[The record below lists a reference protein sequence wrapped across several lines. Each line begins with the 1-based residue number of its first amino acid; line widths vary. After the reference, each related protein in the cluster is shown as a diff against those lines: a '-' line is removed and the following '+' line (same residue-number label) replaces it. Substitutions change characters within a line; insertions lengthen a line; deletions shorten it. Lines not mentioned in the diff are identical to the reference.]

1 MILYGFSIQ
10 GKGHIERGI
19 VCQDSN
25 KVKQM
30 KSGHYIGIVADGV
43 GSAAHSDIGS
53 DIAVRSLFQYCN
65 RHVKKGS
72 SLETMKDIL
81 LDGYSYALGQIE
93 QYAEGRAA
101 ALDDFDTTLSSVIYD
116 GKNIAYGHAG
126 DGGIIIRCL
135 DGSIKPITA
144 RQKGADGSSVRPLRA
159 GKSSWAFGTA
169 NKVVSVLL
177 VTDGMLD
184 GVIQPVLVNLPPDRM
199 ALARGD
205 FQKDNVYVTAA
216 EFFMNPYSVYLNK
229 DIKDPHEYMEYFLTG
244 DLAGEDQKTFLKCI
258 FMAYTKLLDE
268 DDAIEIVGGI
278 KKYFYA
284 VWAVKNVTD
293 DKSVVCMINEKVKAA
308 YQSKKFYEEPNWK
321 WRQESYNALL
331 YGKPMP
337 AAPMDDPLY
346 HAESKEN
353 VKKGLSGLSDHE
365 KGREG
370 SDRKVLK
377 WKPDM
382 EDTPFHKENT
392 LKGLESRKI
401 LLMVLFAA
409 CGVGMFCIIGIS
421 VLLEISGSGSKKG
434 ETNVTEIRPGISSTK
449 RPIINQEKRMETSV
463 PKTSIETPTLET
475 FIPETEINLK
485 KEAEKFLECLLAINI
500 FTVSR
505 NQKERWNKTVNECG
519 FSDCIKILS
528 ENNGPNNVDQN
539 VENSPVPAKGTE
551 QEEMIGIM
559 EKIHKTNKM
568 ADFKQVLKDAYD
580 NYGIEGRKKIC
591 NTVKEMLQ

>member
-72 SLETMKDIL
+72 SLDTMKDIL

-116 GKNIAYGHAG
+116 GKNIVYGHAG
-126 DGGIIIRCL
+126 DGGIIIKCL
-135 DGSIKPITA
+135 DGSIKPITV
-144 RQKGADGSSVRPLRA
+144 RQKGADGSSVLPLRA
-159 GKSSWAFGTA
+159 GKSSWAFGTE
-169 NKVVSVLL
+169 NKAASVLL
-177 VTDGMLD
+177 ATDGMLD

-199 ALARGD
+199 ALARGN

-229 DIKDPHEYMEYFLTG
+229 DIKDPDEYMEYFLTG
-244 DLAGEDQKTFLKCI
+244 DLDGEDQKTFLKCI
-258 FMAYTKLLDE
+258 IMAYTKLLGK

-293 DKSVVCMINEKVKAA
+293 DKSVVCMINEKAKAA

-337 AAPMDDPLY
+337 AAPQDDPLY
-346 HAESKEN
+346 QAENKEDAN
-353 VKKGLSGLSDHE
+353 KCILSLLDHE
-365 KGREG
+365 KGRKG
-370 SDRKVLK
+370 SNGEVLK
-377 WKPDM
+377 S
-382 EDTPFHKENT
+382 ERNEEEIPFHKEKGFKS
-392 LKGLESRKI
+392 LKSRKI
-401 LLMVLFAA
+401 PLNVVIAV
-409 CGVGMFCIIGIS
+409 CSIGMFCIIGGI
-421 VLLEISGSGSKKG
+421 VLLAML
-434 ETNVTEIRPGISSTK
+434 SSTE
-449 RPIINQEKRMETSV
+449 RPVIPREEK
-463 PKTSIETPTLET
+463 IETPMPKNTMPET
-475 FIPETEINLK
+475 SIPEMEINLE
-485 KEAEKFLECLLAINI
+485 KEAEEFLKCLLAIDI
-500 FTVSR
+500 SAVSKD
-505 NQKERWNKTVNECG
+505 QKEKWNTMVGKCG
-519 FSDCIKILS
+519 FSDCINILLEDNGLNNTAQS
-528 ENNGPNNVDQN
+528 ENSNSKENGSKNVVNRPDT
-539 VENSPVPAKGTE
+539 VERTE
-551 QEEMIGIM
+551 QGEMGKTM
-559 EKIHKTNKM
+559 KKIHRIMQKIHGKKRV
-568 ADFKQVLKDAYD
+568 DEFKQQLKQTYD
-580 NYGIEGRKKIC
+580 TYGIEEKRKIC
-591 NTVKEMLQ
+591 NIVNEMCLR